1 MIGIPVEVPG
11 TMKRTNTR
19 LRFCVILLAMNL
31 LFIWGNSLLDKPVS
45 AGLSSWVLEELLGGL
60 PWLSHTALRK
70 LAHFVEFAVLGIL
83 LSWLLANKIKKT
95 WAFALPTAVL
105 GCLAACMDEMLQH
118 VSFVKVVAWYDNEYG
133 YSANT
138 VNLLEYMDEM
148 DHK

>member
-1 MIGIPVEVPG
+1 MRCGGKNRKVLCAVALAGI
-11 TMKRTNTR
+11 
-19 LRFCVILLAMNL
+19 L
-31 LFIWGNSLLDKPVS
+31 LFIWGNSLLDKPMS

-118 VSFVKVVAWYDNEYG
+118 FSPGRGPRFADVVLDTAGVLFGIGIFSLG
-133 YSANT
+133 YAI
-138 VNLLEYMDEM
+138 
-148 DHK
+148 KKKK